1 MHSRIFRGMG
11 LWLVLGGLLASIS
24 GCGSLVTLDAW
35 LGSESLELQNN
46 EGIVVPAPE
55 HLSAVETPQA
65 AKQFALMAIFAK
77 VVYRKDLDDGVRK
90 AQGCSYLDTGP
101 LQLDV
106 GMPPEHD
113 APGSDG
119 EKISGWRRWDQEIDK
134 DRSIAA
140 PCMDKEGFSME
151 TYVHYVRNK
160 DGIGGET
167 VDKAVLAFRGTEN
180 YSWSEKL
187 ADWTTNFSALLGLEP
202 HEYTLAQ
209 RAVTAVVDALRD
221 NYPGVELYT
230 TGHSLGGGLAQQA
243 GYLDARIKAVYAF
256 DTTPVT
262 NWSYL
267 QARQNR
273 EGAACKKALLDK
285 PLPDTAAQDAA
296 LQSCKTLVI
305 KNPYPTIYRVSHWN
319 EGLAH
324 ARNVTTRF
332 NTRRFG
338 RSDYEFFFEKDK
350 PVAAHEMGI
359 LACHLSFLM
368 PDDDTVFDYPKAFA
382 QKVISKDYGKDFG
395 ITFAVHPV
403 CPCGAVNLPDGRSAC
418 EPPGSH

>member
-24 GCGSLVTLDAW
+24 GCGSFVTLDAW

-65 AKQFALMAIFAK
+65 AKQFALMALFAK
-77 VVYRKDLDDGVRK
+77 VVYRKDLEEGVRK

-106 GMPPEHD
+106 GMPEAHD
-113 APGSDG
+113 MPGSEG
-119 EKISGWRRWDQEIDK
+119 EKTSGWRRWDGRVGTSVLVK
-134 DRSIAA
+134 PCVDR
-140 PCMDKEGFSME
+140 DGLFVE
-151 TYVHYVRNK
+151 TYVHYVRNR
-160 DGIGGET
+160 DGTGHET
-167 VDKAVLAFRGTEN
+167 IDKAVLAFRGTEN

-209 RAVTAVVDALRD
+209 TAVTRVVGALREH
-221 NYPGVELYT
+221 YGAVEVYA

-262 NWSYL
+262 NWSNL

-324 ARNVTTRF
+324 VRNVTTRF

-368 PDDDTVFDYPKAFA
+368 PDDDMVFDYPKAFA